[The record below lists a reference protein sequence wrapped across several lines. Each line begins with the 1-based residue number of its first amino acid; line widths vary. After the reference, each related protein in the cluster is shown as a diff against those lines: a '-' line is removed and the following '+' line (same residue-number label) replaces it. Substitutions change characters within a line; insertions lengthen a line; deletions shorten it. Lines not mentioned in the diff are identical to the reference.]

1 MVYIDDVVVKS
12 FLRVICLISRQCL
25 SARTRLEDEPVK
37 KKSAFDVTA
46 GNFLKFLVHN
56 RGVEINNNKSGQKL
70 KNASHTDGQQRRPSK
85 ADSGSFI
92 CKSPPQ
98 ARDCPMKEKLAGCRG
113 QEGRTPRVNPLQLRN
128 AITH

>member
-1 MVYIDDVVVKS
+1 MQYPLTS
-12 FLRVICLISRQCL
+12 LLARL
-25 SARTRLEDEPVK
+25 STGTGR
-37 KKSAFDVTA
+37 
-46 GNFLKFLVHN
+46 GFLVASFHTALVLSLTFIARRAS
-56 RGVEINNNKSGQKL
+56 RGVEIDKKKSGQKL